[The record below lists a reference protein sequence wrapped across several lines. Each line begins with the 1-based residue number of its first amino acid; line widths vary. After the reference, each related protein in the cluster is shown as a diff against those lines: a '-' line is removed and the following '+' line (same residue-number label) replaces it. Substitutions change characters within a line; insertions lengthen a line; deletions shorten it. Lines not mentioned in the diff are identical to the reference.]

1 MNYVSPL
8 TDGNKASA
16 ALACTISEIQST
28 KPAAKFCQLC
38 VNSTANLR
46 ESEYISMQGTEGGR
60 DFIPLRFAAAAPLLG
75 AVVETI
81 RDGVARQGPR
91 TGTHSLRGKGPT
103 GDQQGLQFASMVDRG
118 GGPLGSHTTR
128 TRSRTLPTSARRRRG
143 ALYKNMSKNMLAQF
157 FLRMTIPGIDAPTK
171 RGGGARLAP
180 FTRLCPARLP
190 DAA

>member
-128 TRSRTLPTSARRRRG
+128 TRSRTLPTTTWGIIQKHVHVGSVFRPFPAGHRRIYKARRGRAPR
-143 ALYKNMSKNMLAQF
+143 AVETPLSPVSC
-157 FLRMTIPGIDAPTK
+157 LRP
-171 RGGGARLAP
+171 
-180 FTRLCPARLP
+180 PA
-190 DAA
+190 